1 MDLNQQVQTATVLSN
16 AVEIASGILRRIDG
30 NDISSSQDGPRDI
43 EADVAIELNACL
55 SRGVH
60 SKVNIAVQE
69 ATDAA

>member
-43 EADVAIELNACL
+43 EADVAIELNARL
-55 SRGVH
+55 NRGV
-60 SKVNIAVQE
+60 SAMASTAAQEVNNVA
-69 ATDAA
+69 